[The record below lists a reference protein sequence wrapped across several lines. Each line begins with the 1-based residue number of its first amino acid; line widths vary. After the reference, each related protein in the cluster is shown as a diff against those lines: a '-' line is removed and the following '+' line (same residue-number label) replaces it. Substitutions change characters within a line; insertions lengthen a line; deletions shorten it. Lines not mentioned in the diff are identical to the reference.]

1 MRSVLIRTMVH
12 AKTYND
18 ILQLAEK
25 KLTDFLE
32 MSPEE
37 LKSKINYDITIYEA
51 NNDGVTLP
59 TFTAEVQARVR
70 NSND

>member
-59 TFTAEVQARVR
+59 TFTAEIQARVR

>member
-1 MRSVLIRTMVH
+1 MVH

>member
-51 NNDGVTLP
+51 NHDGVTLP
-59 TFTAEVQARVR
+59 TFTAEIQARVR